1 MVIEDFDLVIIFE
14 FKWFYNGFFDG
25 YYDCFVVLWK
35 KYVLGDVDDG
45 YYIMLL
51 GKVVIMWVGID
62 LMILVYGM
70 MVYVVLVVVV
80 EMGIDV
86 EVIDLRILVFLDI
99 EIIKVFV

>member
-1 MVIEDFDLVIIFE
+1 
-14 FKWFYNGFFDG
+14 
-25 YYDCFVVLWK
+25 
-35 KYVLGDVDDG
+35 
-45 YYIMLL
+45 MLL